1 MSYDSNVEMPSR
13 RDVWT
18 PCDDRTAAAMLGGWL
33 HGCWLLLL
41 LGGRRGR
48 VLVDATGDKAV
59 CTACETSEAPESGCV
74 SPAPVHGIANDSNG
88 MWSLVASAEEAEDD
102 ELRCRG

>member
-1 MSYDSNVEMPSR
+1 MTRMSKCVNVWLP
-13 RDVWT
+13 V
-18 PCDDRTAAAMLGGWL
+18 AGWL
-33 HGCWLLLL
+33 WLLLL
-41 LGGRRGR
+41 LALRWLAGGRRGR

-102 ELRCRG
+102 ELRCRDRRRCASGAHEY

>member
-1 MSYDSNVEMPSR
+1 MTVQLYGC
-13 RDVWT
+13 
-18 PCDDRTAAAMLGGWL
+18 CDAGRLAAWL
-33 HGCWLLLL
+33 LVCGLLL

-74 SPAPVHGIANDSNG
+74 SSAPVHGIANGSNG

-102 ELRCRG
+102 ELRCRDRRRCASGAHEY